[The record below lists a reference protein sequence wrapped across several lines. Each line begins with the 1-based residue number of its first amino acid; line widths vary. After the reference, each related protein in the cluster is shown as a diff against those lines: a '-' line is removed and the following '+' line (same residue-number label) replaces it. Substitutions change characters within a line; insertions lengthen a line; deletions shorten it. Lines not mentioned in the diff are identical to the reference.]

1 IPGVSDA
8 RNDKDRRRQPP
19 ALVNHLVAATRNA
32 PEGDQHGDALRY
44 IGVQPFGNRPGPA
57 VPSSGPEP
65 AVRTSP
71 ASGLGMTGTVVTAC
85 FVTGLI
91 TGWFLRT
98 VFVMA
103 EISRS
108 QQRMQNKIHYWQSET
123 LYARHQAA
131 PRASLLTTRGYPT
144 PDAYNKPPRG

>member
-1 IPGVSDA
+1 
-8 RNDKDRRRQPP
+8 
-19 ALVNHLVAATRNA
+19 
-32 PEGDQHGDALRY
+32 
-44 IGVQPFGNRPGPA
+44 
-57 VPSSGPEP
+57 
-65 AVRTSP
+65 
-71 ASGLGMTGTVVTAC
+71 MTGTVVTAC

-103 EISRS
+103 EISRGS

-131 PRASLLTTRGYPT
+131 HLGSLLRALGYPT
-144 PDAYNKPPRG
+144 RGAYNKPPPGGS